1 MKNVALHNLGC
12 KVNSYELEAMRQ
24 MLQEKGY
31 NVVAFDEVADIYIVN
46 TCTVTN
52 IADRKSRQMLH
63 RAKQMNP
70 NAIVVAVGCYVETGR
85 EAVEKDD
92 SIDLAIGNNRKK
104 DIAAILEEY
113 LRERES
119 AGAEAGAAQEESAKA
134 GAAASGKN
142 LENPEDVLK
151 KSAKAGAAGAMDKTL
166 GGATVTDISHTYE
179 YEEMQL
185 KQTAE
190 HTRAYIKIQDGCN
203 QFCSYCAIPYA
214 RGRVRSRRA
223 EDVLKEVRTMAEN
236 GYREIVLTGIHIS
249 SYGIDFDAEQ
259 WKQGKSVEAMKGE
272 RREYSGESLLI
283 DLIEKIHQV
292 EGIERIRLGSLE
304 PRIVTAKTAGR
315 LAAMPKVCPHFH
327 LSLQSGCDETL
338 RRMNRHYTTGEY
350 ETAVEQLR
358 YAFGN
363 PAITT
368 DVIVGFPGETEEEFQ
383 KTKSFLEKIH
393 FYEMHIFKYSRRAG
407 TVADRLPDQVPE
419 PVKTARSNELLA
431 LEKRQSGE
439 FRQAYIGRETEVLFE
454 EKKRIEDREYLVG
467 HTADYVKAAVDAEG
481 VREENLTNTI
491 QKVNISGFLTDE
503 ILAATLNFS
512 DK

>member
-1 MKNVALHNLGC
+1 
-12 KVNSYELEAMRQ
+12 
-24 MLQEKGY
+24 
-31 NVVAFDEVADIYIVN
+31 
-46 TCTVTN
+46 
-52 IADRKSRQMLH
+52 
-63 RAKQMNP
+63 
-70 NAIVVAVGCYVETGR
+70 
-85 EAVEKDD
+85 
-92 SIDLAIGNNRKK
+92 
-104 DIAAILEEY
+104 
-113 LRERES
+113 
-119 AGAEAGAAQEESAKA
+119 
-134 GAAASGKN
+134 
-142 LENPEDVLK
+142 
-151 KSAKAGAAGAMDKTL
+151 
-166 GGATVTDISHTYE
+166 
-179 YEEMQL
+179 
-185 KQTAE
+185 
-190 HTRAYIKIQDGCN
+190 
-203 QFCSYCAIPYA
+203 
-214 RGRVRSRRA
+214 
-223 EDVLKEVRTMAEN
+223 
-236 GYREIVLTGIHIS
+236 
-249 SYGIDFDAEQ
+249 
-259 WKQGKSVEAMKGE
+259 MKGE

-315 LAAMPKVCPHFH
+315 LAALPKVCPHFH

-358 YAFGN
+358 CAFGN